1 MFEWLANFDPN
12 GQITLMLIAIAL
24 GAFVGLRRE
33 MELQKQDVPSF
44 VGFRTMPLITLLGA
58 LTTFFPQFPL
68 MPMVGLLAILG
79 FLGIAYYNGVF
90 QLQLLG
96 LTSELS
102 ALIMYLVGMLVGYG
116 YLMQAVLITI
126 FVAAFAA
133 FKPQMHRFA
142 RTISAQEWAGALQLL
157 IITAIV
163 LPILPRT
170 PVDPWGVVVPYEV
183 WLIVIFISA
192 IGFAGYFFNKYFG
205 SHKGLLATSFVGSLV
220 SSTVVTTHIAHRAGS
235 DKSPSVE
242 LLFMGM
248 IVAVATMLA
257 RVVLVLV
264 VLTPMRYVY
273 PLVFVPLAMII
284 TIIGI
289 GVFFFIKDKID
300 IHTEIDPKDKPALK
314 SPFEIL
320 PALQFG
326 ALFIIVLYAV
336 YWGQE
341 LFGNY
346 GVIATTF
353 FSALVD
359 VDASIVSVVQN
370 LRAMSM
376 DIDLV
381 MLVITIAL
389 VVNTMIKAFYVWILS
404 RHIALSRLVLGMT
417 TAASIVGFAT
427 YLIL

>member
-1 MFEWLANFDPN
+1 
-12 GQITLMLIAIAL
+12 
-24 GAFVGLRRE
+24 
-33 MELQKQDVPSF
+33 
-44 VGFRTMPLITLLGA
+44 
-58 LTTFFPQFPL
+58 

-102 ALIMYLVGMLVGYG
+102 TLIMYMVGMLVGYG

-142 RTISAQEWAGALQLL
+142 RTIKAEEWAGALQLL

-170 PVDPWGVVVPYEV
+170 PVDPWGVVVPYDV
-183 WLIVIFISA
+183 WVIVIFITG

-205 SHKGLLATSFVGSLV
+205 AHKGLLATAMVGSFV

-235 DKSPSVE
+235 DKPPSVE

-248 IVAVATMLA
+248 IVAIATMLA
-257 RVVLVLV
+257 RVVLVLL
-264 VLTPMRYVY
+264 VLTPVQFLY
-273 PLVFVPLAMII
+273 PLVVVPLAMII

-289 GVFFFIKDKID
+289 GIFFYLKEHVD
-300 IHTEIDPKDKPALK
+300 IHAEIDPKHEPALK

-326 ALFIIVLYAV
+326 ALFIVVLYAV

-359 VDASIVSVVQN
+359 VDAAVVSVVQN
-370 LRAMSM
+370 LRAGEMN
-376 DIDLV
+376 IELV
-381 MLVITIAL
+381 MLVVTIAL

-404 RHIALSRLVLGMT
+404 RHIPLTKYVTALTGV
-417 TAASIVGFAT
+417 ASIVGFAT